1 MPEKILGLDIGKYY
15 IKAVQLT
22 AGLKGYQI
30 TGSSLIEI
38 KESGGAQE
46 VLKKLFENDNLK
58 SGICITSLPV
68 KSFSFRNIKLPFKNK
83 KKISQTIAFEL
94 EPLIPYPAHDVLID
108 YIIVDRVDQSEILAA
123 ATLKSG
129 VGELVKLLEE
139 HHTEVSIIDV
149 DAMPVASKLLT
160 MRNSSNKPLIKE
172 EECGLLLDIGGED
185 TASILFKESKVFHI
199 RHYDFGGNA
208 ITRVLA
214 RALNIEFA
222 YAEKKKREGD
232 TAEVREEISK
242 ICHRFFLEVK
252 NTLQFLKWNGYIDK
266 EPSKIFL
273 TGGGALYPDIT
284 KELTANF
291 SVPVEMV
298 DISSNDD
305 IKMDGRTRR
314 DWDPMLMNNAFA
326 LATREIKKSIGFNFR
341 RGEFELKR
349 KHERFKKDFRWV
361 ATLLLIVLFAF
372 GVDVFVDYH
381 YDRIY
386 LNELNHE
393 INDVFKKTNPE
404 VTKIVDPVQQ
414 LKVKITEAQ
423 KSSMGLS
430 GIGSGSTALN
440 ILKDISRLVSKSRDF
455 IITSFTFD
463 GAFVEIKGE
472 TDNFD
477 TVDDIKTDLDKSIY
491 FKNVTTSSASR
502 IKKGSRVGFDL
513 RMELSSYND

>member
-1 MPEKILGLDIGKYY
+1 MVPEKILGLDIGKYY

-38 KESGGAQE
+38 KEAGGVQE

-68 KSFSFRNIKLPFKNK
+68 KSFSFRNIKLPFKDK

-108 YIIVDRVDQSEILAA
+108 YVIVDRVDQSEILAA

-139 HHTEVSIIDV
+139 HHTEVSIIDI
-149 DAMPVASKLLT
+149 DAISVASKLLT
-160 MRNSSNKPLIKE
+160 MGNSSNTPLIKE
-172 EECGLLLDIGGED
+172 EECGLLLDIGAED
-185 TASILFKESKVFHI
+185 TAGILFKENKVFHI
-199 RHYDFGGNA
+199 RHYPFGGNT
-208 ITRVLA
+208 ITGVVA
-214 RALNIEFA
+214 RALNVEFA
-222 YAEKKKREGD
+222 DAEKKKREGD

-273 TGGGALYPDIT
+273 TGGGALYPGIP
-284 KELTANF
+284 KELTAHF
-291 SVPVEMV
+291 SVPVDMV
-298 DISSNDD
+298 DISSTDD

-314 DWDPMLMNNAFA
+314 DWNPMLMNQALA
-326 LATREIKKSIGFNFR
+326 LATRETKKGVGFNFR
-341 RGEFELKR
+341 RGEFELR
-349 KHERFKKDFRWV
+349 KKYEKFKKDFRWV
-361 ATLLLIVLFAF
+361 AALAIIVMFAF
-372 GVDVFVDYH
+372 GVNVFVDYH
-381 YDRIY
+381 YDRLY
-386 LNELNHE
+386 LNKLKHE
-393 INDVFKKTNPE
+393 ITDIFKKTCPE
-404 VTKIVDPVQQ
+404 VTRIVDPVHQ
-414 LKVKITEAQ
+414 LKVKIAEAQ

-430 GIGSGSTALN
+430 GIGSGSVALN
-440 ILKDISRLVSKSRDF
+440 ILKDISGIVSKSTDF
-455 IITSFTFD
+455 IITSFAFD

-477 TVDDIKTDLDKSIY
+477 TVDNIKTDLDKSSY

-513 RMELSSYND
+513 RMEPGS